1 MPVNIEQIHHPAGS
15 FRKAPIAHFF
25 YPGQMSEDIGIE
37 TMITFK
43 AIVLETSNRRVRRP
57 HVRNTLVVFHNFGAK
72 IPAKKLLITLAA
84 LAICGDHRPFAL
96 YPVVLIVATCSAKAD
111 DIAHAATETNSD
123 FSSAD
128 AC

>member
-1 MPVNIEQIHHPAGS
+1 MSVPYKPGRRNEPASAAEATGVPLLHVSTNHRPRTATQWPVTIKIHACS
-15 FRKAPIAHFF
+15 KS
-25 YPGQMSEDIGIE
+25 QS
-37 TMITFK
+37 
-43 AIVLETSNRRVRRP
+43 VLSRSQVARVGELRLRS
-57 HVRNTLVVFHNFGAK
+57 V
-72 IPAKKLLITLAA
+72 TLAA

-96 YPVVLIVATCSAKAD
+96 YPVVLIAATCSAKAD